1 MANLPTD
8 RFPQKRNL
16 FSLIAFIFA
25 TIASTEAARQETMQR
40 YMGTY
45 NPRQRNRFQSF
56 CYRLHLRLE
65 RACSSIRQEIDKTK
79 GMSDDFSNR

>member
-16 FSLIAFIFA
+16 FSLMAFIFA

-45 NPRQRNRFQSF
+45 KPRQRNRFQSF

-65 RACSSIRQEIDKTK
+65 RACSSIRQEIEKTK

>member
-1 MANLPTD
+1 MANPSAN
-8 RFPQKRNL
+8 RFTRKRNL

-45 NPRQRNRFQSF
+45 KPRQRNRFQSF
-56 CYRLHLRLE
+56 CYRLHQRLE

>member
-1 MANLPTD
+1 MANPSAN
-8 RFPQKRNL
+8 RFTRKRNL
-16 FSLIAFIFA
+16 VSLITFVIT

-45 NPRQRNRFQSF
+45 KPRQRNRFQSF
-56 CYRLHLRLE
+56 CYRLHQRLE
-65 RACSSIRQEIDKTK
+65 RGCSSIRQEIDKTK